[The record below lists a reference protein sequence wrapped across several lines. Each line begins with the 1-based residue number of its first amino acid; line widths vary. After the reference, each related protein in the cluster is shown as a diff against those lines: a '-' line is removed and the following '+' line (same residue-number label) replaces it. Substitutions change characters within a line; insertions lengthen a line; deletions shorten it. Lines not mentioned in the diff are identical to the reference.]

1 LDLKSFVDD
10 VTALSDKM
18 SSGEPEENVNR
29 LNFVRTRLIELYQ
42 RNLVKINH
50 SAMEL
55 VCAKHLIRDGYSID
69 VEKQLTDILV
79 CDVYAT
85 KGDGVAIVE
94 IETGFIPP
102 EHALDPLS
110 YYAARIASKVAR
122 YSKHANKFVLATPP
136 VSILPIPCLFRR
148 PPRDRAIDEIREVKA
163 LCDRYYSNPP
173 VAEEDILNAHL
184 HMVYIIN
191 IDAGRVVEM
200 DTDSYLE
207 KVGSVLAKGMSGIY

>member
-1 LDLKSFVDD
+1 MDIASFVED
-10 VTALSDKM
+10 VTSLTDRMAA
-18 SSGEPEENVNR
+18 GEDREIVERLDFVKNR
-29 LNFVRTRLIELYQ
+29 LITLYQ
-42 RNLVKINH
+42 KNLVKINH

-55 VCAKHLIRDGYSID
+55 VCAKHLIRYGYSVD

-85 KGDGVAIVE
+85 KGDGSAIVE

-102 EHALDPLS
+102 EHALNPLA

-136 VSILPIPCLFRR
+136 VSVLPIPSLFRR
-148 PPRDRAIDEIREVKA
+148 PPRDRNMGEVRELKA
-163 LCDRYYSNPP
+163 FCDRYYKNPP
-173 VAEEDILNAHL
+173 VTEEEILNAHL

-191 IDAGRVVEM
+191 IDAGRVAEM
-200 DTDSYLE
+200 DVDAYLE
-207 KVGSVLAKGMSGIY
+207 NVGGMLSRGMEGI